1 MPLLL
6 VALILLLVMP
16 WLGLLFLGLFVFLLL
31 LVPLGFAAHSLVWL
45 VIGPK
50 ELFRVL
56 SNKRVRRNHALE
68 HGTINVIEEKY
79 GIPMMSGLA
88 SEDGF
93 TVNGPISGEIALG
106 AALEALARLKMGEKE
121 LAIHERCGT
130 TIVTVNT
137 LMSVLFIL
145 FLFLTGSL
153 SIVTVLL
160 ALGASWVLGPWAG
173 RYAQM
178 YLTTATD
185 LEDVEIVGV
194 EHRNRW
200 MRTLGMRVAVP
211 GEIFIRTRVR
221 GEPAKVEVVHS
232 WGV

>member
-6 VALILLLVMP
+6 VALMLLFVMP
-16 WLGLLFLGLFVFLLL
+16 WLGLLFLGLFVFLIL
-31 LVPLGFAAHSLVWL
+31 LVPLGFAARSLVWL

-50 ELFRVL
+50 ELFRIL

-88 SEDGF
+88 SEEGF
-93 TVNGPISGEIALG
+93 TVNGPVSGELALG
-106 AALEALARLKMGEKE
+106 ASREALARLKRGERD
-121 LAIHERCGT
+121 LALHERCGT

-137 LMSVLFIL
+137 LMSALFVLL
-145 FLFLTGSL
+145 LFLTGSL
-153 SIVTVLL
+153 SMLTVVL
-160 ALGASWVLGPWAG
+160 ALVVSWFLGPYAG

-185 LEDVEIVGV
+185 VEGVEIVGI
-194 EHRNRW
+194 EGRNRW
-200 MRTLGMRVAVP
+200 TRAMGLRVAVP

-221 GEPAKVEVVHS
+221 GEPPKVEVLRS
-232 WGV
+232 

>member
-6 VALILLLVMP
+6 VALILLFVMP
-16 WLGLLFLGLFVFLLL
+16 WLGLLFLGFFVFLILM
-31 LVPLGFAAHSLVWL
+31 VPLGFAAHSLVWL

-88 SEDGF
+88 AEDGF
-93 TVNGPISGEIALG
+93 TVNGPVSGELALG
-106 AALEALARLKMGEKE
+106 AALEALARLKRGERH
-121 LAIHERCGT
+121 LALHERCGT

-153 SIVTVLL
+153 SILTVVL
-160 ALGASWVLGPWAG
+160 ALGTSWFLGPWAG

-178 YLTTATD
+178 YLTTSTD
-185 LEDVEIVGV
+185 LEGVEIVGI
-194 EHRNRW
+194 ERRNRW
-200 MRTLGMRVAVP
+200 TRTLGMRVMVP
-211 GEIFIRTRVR
+211 GGIFIRTRLH
-221 GEPAKVEVVHS
+221 GEAPKVEVVHL
-232 WGV
+232 

>member
-6 VALILLLVMP
+6 VALILLFVMP
-16 WLGLLFLGLFVFLLL
+16 WLGLFLLGLFVFLVL

-88 SEDGF
+88 AEDGF
-93 TVNGPISGEIALG
+93 TVNGPVWGELALG
-106 AALEALARLKMGEKE
+106 AALEALTRLKRGERR
-121 LAIHERCGT
+121 LALHERCGT
-130 TIVTVNT
+130 TIVAVNT

-153 SIVTVLL
+153 SILTVIL
-160 ALGASWVLGPWAG
+160 ALAASWFLGPLAG

-185 LEDVEIVGV
+185 LERVEIVGI

-200 MRTLGMRVAVP
+200 ARTLGMRVAVP

-221 GEPAKVEVVHS
+221 GEPPKVEVIHP
-232 WGV
+232 

>member
-6 VALILLLVMP
+6 VALILLFLMP
-16 WLGLLFLGLFVFLLL
+16 WLGLLFLGLFVFLILL
-31 LVPLGFAAHSLVWL
+31 IPLGFAARSLVWL

-88 SEDGF
+88 AEDGF
-93 TVNGPISGEIALG
+93 TVNGPVSGELALG
-106 AALEALARLKMGEKE
+106 AAREALARLKRGERR
-121 LAIHERCGT
+121 LALHERCGT

-137 LMSVLFIL
+137 MMSVLFIV

-153 SIVTVLL
+153 SILTVIL
-160 ALGASWVLGPWAG
+160 ALGASWFLGPWAG
-173 RYAQM
+173 RYAQL

-185 LEDVEIVGV
+185 LERVEIVGI
-194 EHRNRW
+194 ERRNRW
-200 MRTLGMRVAVP
+200 TRTLGMRVAVP

-221 GEPAKVEVVHS
+221 GEPPKVEVVHP
-232 WGV
+232 